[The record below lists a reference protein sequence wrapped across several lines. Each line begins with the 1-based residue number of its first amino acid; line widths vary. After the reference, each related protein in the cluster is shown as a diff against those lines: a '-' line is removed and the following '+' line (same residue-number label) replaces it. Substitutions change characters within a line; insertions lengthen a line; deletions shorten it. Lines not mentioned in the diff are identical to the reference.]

1 LHDAERKHS
10 ARFELPHHEREEITM
25 KVSTITLPM
34 MFALSSGSVA
44 LAQSNDAL
52 NKNMTRSSTNV
63 IPATHSQQRV
73 HHAAVDGPNGHGISH
88 LGVTTN
94 PGRMYNGA

>member
-1 LHDAERKHS
+1 
-10 ARFELPHHEREEITM
+10 M
-25 KVSTITLPM
+25 KVSTITLAM
-34 MFALSSGSVA
+34 VFALSGSSFA
-44 LAQSNDAL
+44 LARSDGASGFSNRS
-52 NKNMTRSSTNV
+52 MTRSFMNN
-63 IPATHSQQRV
+63 IPAESSQDRA